1 MGGMDLIEV
10 ARQCPDLTGHLPS
23 NQKQDV
29 RSSDKVLR
37 SRQFSFSKLDEN
49 RVTSDMPRAHIHIYV
64 FVRFRVHILMCSRT
78 NTSTH
83 SHIHIQIC
91 FCVPV
96 HV

>member
-1 MGGMDLIEV
+1 MDLIEV

-64 FVRFRVHILMCSRT
+64 FVRFRVHILTYKNIRIFTYKYAFMSLYIYAVM
-78 NTSTH
+78 H
-83 SHIHIQIC
+83 L
-91 FCVPV
+91 
-96 HV
+96 